1 MVRFFALLGLGLI
14 SSFFLTCGD
23 SAEQDNPIDFAALPE
38 AAQRLPE
45 NALASFQLADG
56 LELQLFAHEPMLLNP
71 TNLDVDERG
80 RVWLCEGQ
88 NYRGFQNDNPR
99 REAGDRILILEDTDG
114 DGQAD
119 TSKVFYQGTDVNA
132 ALGIAKLGSRV
143 YVAASPNLL
152 VFTDTD
158 GDDRPELKDTLFTGL
173 EGVDHDHGVHALV
186 FGPDGKLYFN
196 FGNEGKRLRLK
207 NGELAVDRYGNPV
220 EEGKTF
226 RQGMVFRCNPDGSEL
241 EILGHNFRNN
251 YEVALDSYGTL
262 WQSDNDDDGN
272 EGTRINYVMDYG
284 NFGFKDEVTG
294 AGWRQ
299 HRVGMHAEIPKRHW
313 HLNDPGVVPNVLQTG
328 AGSPTGMV
336 VYEGA
341 QLPER
346 YRNEMIHCEP
356 LRQIVR
362 AYPVTKDGAGY
373 RAEILPLIE
382 SQDPWFR
389 PSDVCVAPDGSL
401 LITDWYDAGV
411 GGHLMAD
418 HERGRVYRIHAT
430 GEAAYT
436 VDRPDLSTVSGALE
450 GIRSPNQAMRYL
462 AFQTL
467 EQAGPEAVSGLQE
480 LLSSAN
486 NPRMQAR
493 AFWLLV
499 RQSEQRDATLDW
511 AIEQDNP
518 DLRIAALRAAR
529 QYAPEAVTALVG
541 QVLDDS
547 ETQVRREAA
556 LSLRHAAGE
565 AAPRQWAQLA
575 EQYDGTD
582 RWYLEALGIGAAE
595 RAEAYFAAYLAR
607 IDNDLSHAGAKE
619 LVWRMRSS
627 EALPLLADLIDGA
640 TDPDELARYVR
651 AMHFHDPAER
661 EPYLVQALLSDEHPQ
676 QERLTEYLLQSL
688 DEEIVRTNVA
698 VRRRVQELLPQL
710 RGSATWLTMV
720 NNASLRSELP
730 YLVDT
735 ALTATDPDLQ
745 KQAAEILFKVG
756 GPVYWDNLFS
766 AAADDTPRQAKLIAL
781 AGRADWAESVAW
793 LIGHY
798 EAGQLPASLQPA
810 LLAALSGTWGGQDF
824 LRRQLQEEAVEGTRA
839 ETIALA
845 LTKGYREDIRSF
857 AIEWLSARNGN
868 TGMPELANLVDRSG
882 DAFKGEYVFGM
893 HCSNCHQV
901 EGEGIVFGPALD
913 QIGTKLSAQGL
924 YEAILYPSQGI
935 GFGYEGYTIR
945 TQDGRAYTGYIESQ
959 TETELVLRLVGGS
972 TERIPIASINERIP
986 HEESLMTANLYR
998 LMSEEE
1004 LVDLIA
1010 YLQNLRGESDQL
1022 TSR

>member
-1 MVRFFALLGLGLI
+1 MKRLFTYFGLGLI
-14 SSFFLTCGD
+14 SSLFLGCGD
-23 SAEQDNPIDFAALPE
+23 RAGQQTTIDFTALPE
-38 AAQRLPE
+38 TEQRLPE
-45 NALASFQLADG
+45 NALASFKLADG

-71 TNLDVDERG
+71 TNLDIDERG

-99 REAGDRILILEDTDG
+99 REGGDRIMILEDTDG

-158 GDDRPELKDTLFTGL
+158 GDDRPDLKDTLFTGL

-186 FGPDGKLYFN
+186 FGPDGKLYFT

-207 NGELAVDRYGNPV
+207 NGELAVDRYGHPV
-220 EEGKTF
+220 EEGKSF
-226 RQGMVFRCNPDGSEL
+226 RQGMVFRCNPDGSDL

-299 HRVGMHAEIPKRHW
+299 QRVGMHAEIPKRHW

-336 VYEGA
+336 VYEGT

-362 AYPVTKDGAGY
+362 AYPVTNAGAGY

-401 LITDWYDAGV
+401 LVTDWYDAGV

-418 HERGRVYRIHAT
+418 HERGRVYRIHAS
-430 GEAAYT
+430 GRADYT
-436 VDRPDLSTVSGALE
+436 ADPPDLGTVSGALA
-450 GIRSPNQAMRYL
+450 GLQSPNQATRYL

-467 EQAGPEAVSGLQE
+467 EQAGAEAVAGLQE
-480 LLSSAN
+480 LLSSA

-499 RQSEQRDATLDW
+499 RQPEQRTATLNW
-511 AIEQDNP
+511 AIEQDQAN
-518 DLRIAALRAAR
+518 LRIAALRAAR
-529 QYAPEAVTALVG
+529 QYAPERVTELIDRVITDPE
-541 QVLDDS
+541 V
-547 ETQVRREAA
+547 QVRREAA
-556 LSLRHAAGE
+556 ISLRHTAE
-565 AAPRQWAQLA
+565 PAAPAQWAQLA
-575 EQYDGTD
+575 EQFDGTD
-582 RWYLEALGIGAAE
+582 RWYLEALGIGAAV
-595 RAEAYFAAYLAR
+595 RADAYFAAYLER
-607 IDNDLSHAGAKE
+607 IENDLSHPGAKE
-619 LVWRMRSS
+619 LVWRIRSPR
-627 EALPLLADLIDGA
+627 ALPLLANLIDRA
-640 TDPDELARYVR
+640 ADPAELARYVR

-661 EPYLVQALLSDEHPQ
+661 EPYLVQALLSDGHPQ
-676 QERLTEYLLQSL
+676 QERLTEYVLQSL

-710 RGSATWLTMV
+710 RGSATWLTIV

-735 ALTATDPDLQ
+735 ALTASDPDFR

-756 GPVYWDNLFS
+756 GKTYWDALFS
-766 AAADDTPRQAKLIAL
+766 AAAADPPRQAELIAL
-781 AGRADWAESVAW
+781 AGRADWAESVEW

-824 LRRQLQEEAVEGTRA
+824 LRRQLQEEAVQGTRA

-845 LTKGYREDIRSF
+845 LTKGYREDIRAF
-857 AIEWLSARNGN
+857 AIDWLSARKGHA
-868 TGMPELANLVDRSG
+868 GMPDIASLVDRSG
-882 DAFKGEYVFGM
+882 DAFKGEYVFET

-901 EGEGIVFGPALD
+901 NGEGVVFGPALD
-913 QIGTKLSAQGL
+913 QIGTKLSTQGL

-935 GFGYEGYTIR
+935 GFGYEGYTIQ
-945 TQDGRAYTGYIESQ
+945 TKDGRAYTGYIESQ

-972 TERIPIASINERIP
+972 TENISTADISERIP

-1010 YLQNLRGESDQL
+1010 YLQNLRAEGDAL